1 MNSGIKKTLHL
12 GSDPDCMKFSSTYEK
27 ILLGHGSGGKLTSEL
42 IKNIFLPAFYNPY
55 LSELGDQA
63 IISINGLKIAF
74 TTDSYVVD
82 PIFFPGGNIGEL
94 AINGTVN
101 DLAVGGA
108 KPLFISAG
116 FIIEEGFQISDLC
129 LIVESMKKACER
141 AEVLLVT
148 GDTKVVEKGK
158 GDKIFINTSGI
169 GVIDHDI
176 EISPRR
182 VKPGDKI
189 LINGPIGLHGI
200 AILSKREGLEF
211 EIEIQSDTAPLN
223 HLVQDILSISKN
235 IHWMRDPTRGGISSA
250 LNELAQSAK
259 IGVEIWEPEI
269 PIPEPVKAACEM
281 LGLDPLYVANEGKL
295 IVVVSPEDA
304 EKVLETMQNN
314 PFGKEARIIGEITE
328 EHPGVV
334 LMKTIIGGKR
344 VVDMLAG
351 EQLPRIC

>member
-1 MNSGIKKTLHL
+1 MAF
-12 GSDPDCMKFSSTYEK
+12 DK
-27 ILLGHGSGGKLTSEL
+27 ILLGHGSGGKLTHEL
-42 IKNIFLPAFYNPY
+42 ITNIFLPAFENPY

-63 IISINGLKIAF
+63 VVNVNGIKIAF

-82 PIFFPGGNIGEL
+82 PIFFPGGNIGDL
-94 AINGTVN
+94 AVNGTVN

-116 FIIEEGFQISDLC
+116 FILEEGFPLEDLYT
-129 LIVESMKKACER
+129 IVESMKKACER
-141 AEVLLVT
+141 AGVIIVT

-169 GVIDHDI
+169 GIIENDV
-176 EISPRR
+176 EISPRK

-211 EIEIQSDTAPLN
+211 EIEIESDTAPLN
-223 HLVQDILSISKN
+223 LLVQDILSVSKN
-235 IHWMRDPTRGGISSA
+235 IHWMRDPTRGGVSSA
-250 LNELAQSAK
+250 LNELARATNLG
-259 IGVEIWEPEI
+259 IEIFESEI

-295 IVVVSPEDA
+295 LAVVSPEDA
-304 EKVLETMQNN
+304 EKILETMRNN
-314 PFGKEARIIGEITE
+314 PLGKEANIIGEITS

-334 LMKTIIGGKR
+334 VMKTLIGGKR

>member
-1 MNSGIKKTLHL
+1 MANEFNLNCPTPISNY
-12 GSDPDCMKFSSTYEK
+12 DK

-42 IKNIFLPAFYNPY
+42 IKNIFLPAFENPY
-55 LSELGDQA
+55 LAELGDQA
-63 IISINGLKIAF
+63 VINLNGLKIAF
-74 TTDSYVVD
+74 TTDSYVVN
-82 PIFFPGGNIGEL
+82 PIFFPGGDIGEL
-94 AINGTVN
+94 AVNGTVN

-108 KPLFISAG
+108 RPLFISAG
-116 FIIEEGFQISDLC
+116 FILEEGFPISDLC
-129 LIVESMKKACER
+129 KIVESMKKAC
-141 AEVLLVT
+141 ACAGVILVT

-169 GVIDHDI
+169 GIIEKEI
-176 EISPRR
+176 EISPRK

-200 AILSKREGLEF
+200 AILSKREGIEF
-211 EIEIQSDTAPLN
+211 EVEIESDTAPLN
-223 HLVQDILSISKN
+223 SLVADILSVSGN
-235 IHWMRDPTRGGISSA
+235 IHWMRDPTRGGVSSA
-250 LNELAQSAK
+250 LNELVQSAK
-259 IGVEIWEPEI
+259 LGIEIWESEI

-295 IVVVSPEDA
+295 IAVVSNDDA
-304 EKVLETMQNN
+304 EKVLEAMRDN
-314 PFGKEARIIGEITE
+314 PLGNEAKIIGEITE

-334 LMKTIIGGKR
+334 LMKTLVGGKR

>member
-1 MNSGIKKTLHL
+1 MATEFNLSCPKPLANY
-12 GSDPDCMKFSSTYEK
+12 DK
-27 ILLGHGSGGKLTSEL
+27 ILLGHGSGGKLTAEL
-42 IKNIFLPAFYNPY
+42 IRNVFLPAFDNPY

-63 IISINGLKIAF
+63 VVNINGIKIAF
-74 TTDSYVVD
+74 TTDSYVVN

-94 AINGTVN
+94 AVKGTVN
-101 DLAVGGA
+101 DLAVGCA
-108 KPLFISAG
+108 NPLFISVG
-116 FIIEEGFQISDLC
+116 FIIEEGFPISDLC
-129 LIVESMKKACER
+129 VIVESMRRACER
-141 AEVLLVT
+141 AGVILVT

-169 GVIDHDI
+169 GIIDHDI
-176 EISPRR
+176 EISPHK

-200 AILSKREGLEF
+200 AILSKREGIEF
-211 EIEIQSDTAPLN
+211 EIEIESDTAPLN
-223 HLVQDILSISKN
+223 YLVHDILSVSQN

-250 LNELAQSAK
+250 LNELAQSAN
-259 IGVEIWEPEI
+259 IGVEIWESEI

-295 IVVVSPEDA
+295 IAVVSSEDA
-304 EKVLETMQNN
+304 EKILETMRKN
-314 PFGKEARIIGEITE
+314 PLGKEAKIIGEITE

-334 LMKTIIGGKR
+334 LLKTLIGGLR

>member
-1 MNSGIKKTLHL
+1 MSKGIT
-12 GSDPDCMKFSSTYEK
+12 SDCLSFSSNAEK
-27 ILLGHGSGGKLTSEL
+27 ILLGHGSGGKLTHEL
-42 IKNIFLPAFYNPY
+42 IKNIFLPAFNNPY

-63 IISINGLKIAF
+63 VINLNGLKIAF
-74 TTDSYVVD
+74 TTDSYVVN

-116 FIIEEGFQISDLC
+116 LIIEEGFPISDLC
-129 LIVESMKKACER
+129 LIVESMKKACEK
-141 AEVLLVT
+141 AGVILVT

-169 GVIDHDI
+169 GIIEHDV
-176 EISPRR
+176 EISPKK

-189 LINGPIGLHGI
+189 IINGPIGLHGI

-211 EIEIQSDTAPLN
+211 EIEIESDTAPLN
-223 HLVQDILSISKN
+223 HLVEDILSASRE

-250 LNELAQSAK
+250 LNELAQLANVG
-259 IGVEIWEPEI
+259 IEIWESEI
-269 PIPEPVKAACEM
+269 PIPEPVKSACEM
-281 LGLDPLYVANEGKL
+281 LGLDPLYVANEGKI
-295 IVVVSPEDA
+295 IVVVKNEDSD
-304 EKVLETMQNN
+304 KVLEAMRKN
-314 PFGKEARIIGEITE
+314 PLGKDAKIIGEVTY
-328 EHPGVV
+328 EHPGFV

-344 VVDMLAG
+344 VVDMLTG

>member
-1 MNSGIKKTLHL
+1 MVNEFNLNCPTPISNY
-12 GSDPDCMKFSSTYEK
+12 DK

-42 IKNIFLPAFYNPY
+42 IKNIFLPAFENPY
-55 LSELGDQA
+55 LAELGDQA
-63 IISINGLKIAF
+63 VINLNGLKIAF
-74 TTDSYVVD
+74 TTDSYVVN
-82 PIFFPGGNIGEL
+82 PIFFPGGDIGEL
-94 AINGTVN
+94 AVNGTVN

-108 KPLFISAG
+108 RPLFISAG
-116 FIIEEGFQISDLC
+116 FILEEGFPISDLFK
-129 LIVESMKKACER
+129 IVESMKKACAR
-141 AEVLLVT
+141 AGVILVT

-158 GDKIFINTSGI
+158 GDKIFINTSGLGI
-169 GVIDHDI
+169 IEKEI
-176 EISPRR
+176 EISPRK

-200 AILSKREGLEF
+200 AILSKREGIEF
-211 EIEIQSDTAPLN
+211 EVEIESDTAPLN
-223 HLVQDILSISKN
+223 SLVADILSVSGN
-235 IHWMRDPTRGGISSA
+235 IHWMRDPTRGGVSSA

-259 IGVEIWEPEI
+259 LGIEIWESEI

-295 IVVVSPEDA
+295 IAVVSNDDA
-304 EKVLETMQNN
+304 EKVLEAMRAN
-314 PFGKEARIIGEITE
+314 PLGKEAKIIGEITD

-334 LMKTIIGGKR
+334 LMKTLVGGKR

>member
-1 MNSGIKKTLHL
+1 MAEEFNLTCPKPFTNY
-12 GSDPDCMKFSSTYEK
+12 DK
-27 ILLGHGSGGKLTSEL
+27 ILLGHGSGGKLTFEL
-42 IKNIFLPAFYNPY
+42 IKNVFLPFFDNQY

-63 IISINGLKIAF
+63 IVNINGIKIAF
-74 TTDSYVVD
+74 TTDSYVVN

-94 AINGTVN
+94 AVNGTVN

-116 FIIEEGFQISDLC
+116 FIIEEGFLISDLC
-129 LIVESMKKACER
+129 IIVESMKRACEK
-141 AEVLLVT
+141 AGVLLVT

-169 GVIDHDI
+169 GIIDHKI

-211 EIEIQSDTAPLN
+211 EVEIESDTAPLN
-223 HLVQDILSISKN
+223 HLVQEILSVSQN

-250 LNELAQSAK
+250 LNELAQSGN
-259 IGVEIWEPEI
+259 IGVEIWESEI

-295 IVVVSPEDA
+295 IAVVSAEDA
-304 EKVLETMQNN
+304 EKILEAMKKN
-314 PFGKEARIIGEITE
+314 PLGKEAKIIGEITE

-334 LMKTIIGGKR
+334 LMKTSIGGKR

>member
-1 MNSGIKKTLHL
+1 MSL
-12 GSDPDCMKFSSTYEK
+12 DCTSLISSYDK
-27 ILLGHGSGGKLTSEL
+27 ILLGHGSGGKLTAEL
-42 IKNIFLPAFYNPY
+42 IKNIFLPAFENPY

-63 IISINGLKIAF
+63 IIEINGAKIAF
-74 TTDSYVVD
+74 TTDSYVVN

-94 AINGTVN
+94 AVNGTVN

-116 FIIEEGFQISDLC
+116 LIIEEGFPLNDLC
-129 LIVESMKKACER
+129 KIVESMKNACER
-141 AEVLLVT
+141 AGVILVT

-169 GVIDHDI
+169 GIIEHNI
-176 EISPRR
+176 EISPRK

-211 EIEIQSDTAPLN
+211 EIEIESDTAPLN
-223 HLVQDILSISKN
+223 LLVEDILSVSEK

-259 IGVEIWEPEI
+259 LGVEIWESEI

-295 IVVVSPEDA
+295 IAVVDPEDA
-304 EKVLETMQNN
+304 EKILEAMRNN
-314 PFGKEARIIGEITE
+314 PLGKEARIIGEITS
-328 EHPGVV
+328 EHPRVV
-334 LMKTIIGGKR
+334 LMKTSIGGKR

>member
-1 MNSGIKKTLHL
+1 MANEFNLNCPTPISNY
-12 GSDPDCMKFSSTYEK
+12 DK

-42 IKNIFLPAFYNPY
+42 IKNIFLPAFENPY
-55 LSELGDQA
+55 LAELGDQA
-63 IISINGLKIAF
+63 VINLNGLKIAF
-74 TTDSYVVD
+74 TTDSYVVN
-82 PIFFPGGNIGEL
+82 PIFFPGGDIGEL
-94 AINGTVN
+94 AVNGTVN

-108 KPLFISAG
+108 RPLFISAG
-116 FIIEEGFQISDLC
+116 FILEEGFPISDLC
-129 LIVESMKKACER
+129 KIVESMKKAC
-141 AEVLLVT
+141 ACAGVILVT

-169 GVIDHDI
+169 GIIEKEI
-176 EISPRR
+176 EISPRK

-200 AILSKREGLEF
+200 AILSKREGIEF
-211 EIEIQSDTAPLN
+211 EAEIESDTAPLN
-223 HLVQDILSISKN
+223 SLVADILSVSGN
-235 IHWMRDPTRGGISSA
+235 IHWMRDPTRGGVSSA

-259 IGVEIWEPEI
+259 LGIEIWESEI

-295 IVVVSPEDA
+295 IAVVSNDDA
-304 EKVLETMQNN
+304 EKVLEAMRDN
-314 PFGKEARIIGEITE
+314 PLGKEAKIIGEITE

-334 LMKTIIGGKR
+334 LMKTLVGGKR

>member
-1 MNSGIKKTLHL
+1 MATEFNLTCPKPLAN
-12 GSDPDCMKFSSTYEK
+12 YEK
-27 ILLGHGSGGKLTSEL
+27 ILLGHGSGGKLTAEL
-42 IKNIFLPAFYNPY
+42 IKNVFLPAFDNPY

-63 IISINGLKIAF
+63 VVNINGVKIAF
-74 TTDSYVVD
+74 TTDSYVVN

-94 AINGTVN
+94 AVNGTVN

-116 FIIEEGFQISDLC
+116 FIIEEGFPISDLC
-129 LIVESMKKACER
+129 LIVESMKRACEK
-141 AEVLLVT
+141 AGVVLVT

-169 GVIDHDI
+169 GIIEHDV

-200 AILSKREGLEF
+200 AILSKREGIEF
-211 EIEIQSDTAPLN
+211 EIEIESDTAPLN
-223 HLVQDILSISKN
+223 YIVQDILSVSQN

-250 LNELAQSAK
+250 LNELAQSAN
-259 IGVEIWEPEI
+259 IGVEIWESEI

-295 IVVVSPEDA
+295 IAVVSAEDA
-304 EKVLETMQNN
+304 EKILEAMKKN
-314 PFGKEARIIGEITE
+314 PLGKEAKIIGEITE

-334 LMKTIIGGKR
+334 LMKTVIGGKR

>member
-1 MNSGIKKTLHL
+1 MASEFNLNCPAPISNY
-12 GSDPDCMKFSSTYEK
+12 DK

-42 IKNIFLPAFYNPY
+42 IKNIFLPAFQNPY
-55 LSELGDQA
+55 LAELGDQA
-63 IISINGLKIAF
+63 VVNVNGIKIAF
-74 TTDSYVVD
+74 TTDSYVVN

-94 AINGTVN
+94 AVNGTVN

-108 KPLFISAG
+108 RPLFISAG
-116 FIIEEGFQISDLC
+116 FILEEGFSLSELC
-129 LIVESMKKACER
+129 EIVESMKRACER
-141 AEVLLVT
+141 AGVILVT

-169 GVIDHDI
+169 GIIEHDV
-176 EISPRR
+176 EISPRK

-189 LINGPIGLHGI
+189 LLNGPIGLHGI
-200 AILSKREGLEF
+200 AILSKREGIEF
-211 EIEIQSDTAPLN
+211 EVEIESDTAPLN
-223 HLVQDILSISKN
+223 FLVQDILSVSKN
-235 IHWMRDPTRGGISSA
+235 IHWMRDPTRGGVSSS
-250 LNELAQSAK
+250 LNELAQSSNL
-259 IGVEIWEPEI
+259 GVEIWETEI

-295 IVVVSPEDA
+295 IAVVSPEDA
-304 EKVLETMQNN
+304 DKVLEAMQNN
-314 PFGKEARIIGEITE
+314 PLGREAKIIGEITE

-334 LMKTIIGGKR
+334 LMKTAIGGKR

>member
-1 MNSGIKKTLHL
+1 
-12 GSDPDCMKFSSTYEK
+12 MKFNLNCANLISNYDK
-27 ILLGHGSGGKLTSEL
+27 ILLGHGSGGKLTAEL
-42 IKNIFLPAFYNPY
+42 IKNIFLPAFENPY
-55 LSELGDQA
+55 LSELSDQA
-63 IISINGLKIAF
+63 IIDINGVKIAF
-74 TTDSYVVD
+74 TTDSYVVN

-116 FIIEEGFQISDLC
+116 FIIEEGFPLNDLC
-129 LIVESMKKACER
+129 TIVESMENACEK
-141 AEVLLVT
+141 AGVILVT

-169 GVIDHDI
+169 GIIEHDI
-176 EISPRR
+176 EISSRK

-200 AILSKREGLEF
+200 AILSKREGIEF
-211 EIEIQSDTAPLN
+211 EIEIESDTAPLN
-223 HLVQDILSISKN
+223 LLVEDILSVSRK
-235 IHWMRDPTRGGISSA
+235 IHWMRDPTRGGISTV
-250 LNELAQSAK
+250 LNELAQSTK
-259 IGVEIWEPEI
+259 LGVEIWESEI
-269 PIPEPVKAACEM
+269 PIPEPVKVACEM
-281 LGLDPLYVANEGKL
+281 LGLDPLYIANEGKL
-295 IVVVSPEDA
+295 IAVVDSEDA
-304 EKVLETMQNN
+304 EKILEAMRNN
-314 PFGKEARIIGEITE
+314 PLGKEAKIIGEITD

-334 LMKTIIGGKR
+334 LMKTTIGGKR

>member
-1 MNSGIKKTLHL
+1 MAF
-12 GSDPDCMKFSSTYEK
+12 DK
-27 ILLGHGSGGKLTSEL
+27 ILLGHGSGGKLTHEL
-42 IKNIFLPAFYNPY
+42 ITNIFLPAFENPY

-63 IISINGLKIAF
+63 VVNVNGIKIAF

-82 PIFFPGGNIGEL
+82 PIFFPGGNIGDL
-94 AINGTVN
+94 AVNGTVN

-116 FIIEEGFQISDLC
+116 FILEEGFPLEDLYA
-129 LIVESMKKACER
+129 IVESMKKACER
-141 AEVLLVT
+141 AGVIIVT

-169 GVIDHDI
+169 GIIENDV
-176 EISPRR
+176 EISPRK

-211 EIEIQSDTAPLN
+211 EIEIESDTAPLN
-223 HLVQDILSISKN
+223 LLVQDILSVSKN
-235 IHWMRDPTRGGISSA
+235 IHWMRDPTRGGVSSA
-250 LNELAQSAK
+250 LNELARATNLG
-259 IGVEIWEPEI
+259 IEIFESEI

-295 IVVVSPEDA
+295 LAVVSPEDA
-304 EKVLETMQNN
+304 EKILETMRNN
-314 PFGKEARIIGEITE
+314 PLGKEANIIGEITS

-334 LMKTIIGGKR
+334 VMKTLIGGKR

>member
-1 MNSGIKKTLHL
+1 MQPKSN
-12 GSDPDCMKFSSTYEK
+12 PDCLKFSLTHEK

-42 IKNIFLPAFYNPY
+42 IKNIFLPAFNNPY
-55 LSELGDQA
+55 LSELSDQA
-63 IISINGLKIAF
+63 VISVDGLKIAF

-94 AINGTVN
+94 AVNGTVN

-116 FIIEEGFQISDLC
+116 FIIEEGFPISDLC
-129 LIVESMKKACER
+129 VIVESMKRACEK
-141 AEVLLVT
+141 AGVLLVT
-148 GDTKVVEKGK
+148 GDTKVVGKGK

-169 GVIDHDI
+169 GILEPDI
-176 EISPRR
+176 EISPSK

-189 LINGPIGLHGI
+189 LINGSIGLHGI
-200 AILSKREGLEF
+200 AILSKREGIEF
-211 EIEIQSDTAPLN
+211 EIEIESDTAPLN
-223 HLVQDILSISKN
+223 HLVQDILSTSRN

-259 IGVEIWEPEI
+259 IGVEIWESEI

-281 LGLDPLYVANEGKL
+281 LGLDPLYIANEGKL
-295 IVVVSPEDA
+295 LAVVSSEDA

-314 PFGKEARIIGEITE
+314 PLGKEAKIIGEITE

-334 LMKTIIGGKR
+334 LMKTTIGGKR